1 MYDYFVSIKFRQ
13 LFTKYHSGLKVLQS
27 ELTQQRITIAQM
39 VHDDVCGNLTALL
52 HDMHWIVQHS
62 NQPVIQERAKI
73 SLDTVKSALDFSQ
86 QLMSQLHPADLEQ
99 GLTQAIAVLLT
110 RFSHRCGIQA
120 RCSLA
125 PGLNGLPEALRLL
138 IYRTFQEALTNI
150 LKHAQASEVSASLS
164 WGGDEF
170 CLQITDNGRGLDASQ
185 SLRPGLGLRSLSHR
199 AQALGG
205 HFHVGC
211 ASDGKGT
218 CVELTV
224 PVVPS
229 LSQLTTQ

>member
-1 MYDYFVSIKFRQ
+1 M
-13 LFTKYHSGLKVLQS
+13 LQS
-27 ELTQQRITIAQM
+27 ELAQQRIAIAQM
-39 VHDDVCGNLTALL
+39 MHDDVCGNLTALL
-52 HDMHWIVQHS
+52 HDMHWIVAHS
-62 NQPVIQERAKI
+62 DQPIIQERAKI
-73 SLDTVKSALDFSQ
+73 SLDTVKSALNFSQ

-99 GLTQAIAVLLT
+99 GLTQAIAALLS

-120 RCSLA
+120 PCTLS
-125 PGLNGLPEALRLL
+125 PELNSLPEPLRLL

-150 LKHAQASEVSASLS
+150 LKHAQASEVSASLT
-164 WGGDEF
+164 WKNDEIR
-170 CLQITDNGRGLDASQ
+170 LQITDNGRGLDASQ
-185 SLRPGLGLRSLSHR
+185 SLRMGLGLRSLSHK

-218 CVELTV
+218 CVELTA

-229 LSQLTTQ
+229 LSQHTSQ

>member
-1 MYDYFVSIKFRQ
+1 M
-13 LFTKYHSGLKVLQS
+13 LQS
-27 ELTQQRITIAQM
+27 ELTQQRISIAQM

-62 NQPVIQERAKI
+62 DQPVIQERAKI
-73 SLDTVKSALDFSQ
+73 SLDTVKSALNFSQ
-86 QLMSQLHPADLEQ
+86 QLMSDLHPADLEQ

-110 RFSHRCGIQA
+110 RFSQRCGIKPL
-120 RCSLA
+120 CTLA
-125 PGLNGLPEALRLL
+125 PGLNGLPEAQRLL
-138 IYRTFQEALTNI
+138 IYRSFQEALTNI
-150 LKHAQASEVSASLS
+150 LKHAQASEVSASLT
-164 WGGDEF
+164 WEADDI

-185 SLRPGLGLRSLSHR
+185 SLRTGSGLRSLSHR

-205 HFHVGC
+205 HFHVRC

-224 PVVPS
+224 PVVAS
-229 LSQLTTQ
+229 LSQQTTQ

>member
-1 MYDYFVSIKFRQ
+1 M
-13 LFTKYHSGLKVLQS
+13 LQS

-99 GLTQAIAVLLT
+99 GLTQAIAALLT

-138 IYRTFQEALTNI
+138 IYRTFQEALSACRCRRLHPKNHGTRRA
-150 LKHAQASEVSASLS
+150 HQSHSTADVWAQV
-164 WGGDEF
+164 
-170 CLQITDNGRGLDASQ
+170 LD
-185 SLRPGLGLRSLSHR
+185 GEHR
-199 AQALGG
+199 
-205 HFHVGC
+205 
-211 ASDGKGT
+211 
-218 CVELTV
+218 
-224 PVVPS
+224 
-229 LSQLTTQ
+229 